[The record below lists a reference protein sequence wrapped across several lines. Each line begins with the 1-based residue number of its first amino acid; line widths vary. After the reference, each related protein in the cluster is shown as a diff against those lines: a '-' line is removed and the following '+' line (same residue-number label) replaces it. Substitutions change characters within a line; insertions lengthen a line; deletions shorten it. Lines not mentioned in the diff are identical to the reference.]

1 MRLILIGWGEMG
13 GPGYGKNLGLPW
25 STIRSVDCQVWG
37 RFLMV
42 WGCAPAQGV
51 DHVYTID
58 RRMDA
63 ELHTSILQVEFLAIV
78 EFCGWDKPQLTFQQ
92 DYDPKDTFK

>member
-1 MRLILIGWGEMG
+1 MEKTWVCLSAQSHQWIVKFG
-13 GPGYGKNLGLPW
+13 
-25 STIRSVDCQVWG
+25 G

-51 DHVYTID
+51 DHMCMID

-63 ELHTSILQVEFLAIV
+63 ELDTSILQVEFLAIV
-78 EFCGWDKPQLTFQQ
+78 EFCVLDMPWLTFQQ
-92 DYDPKDTFK
+92 DNDPKDTFKKASK